1 MSPLGQTYS
10 TAFLIT
16 STRSSLSRRSSSTRM
31 RSRSCCTSSGESA
44 ARTASASMV
53 SPRRGIAVD
62 NTESGRHMKHTP
74 FPRKDVV
81 ADAWIRF
88 PGLRIVLLPAPS
100 QPYDWWLCAGFV
112 PVHSCGAAPDL
123 HRLPYTPGCAGD
135 HLHRD
140 LVHDEGVFAFSQG

>member
-62 NTESGRHMKHTP
+62 NTEKRRHMKHALI
-74 FPRKDVV
+74 PRKDMV

-88 PGLRIVLLPAPS
+88 PVLRIVLLPAPS
-100 QPYDWWLCAGFV
+100 HTYDQWLLAGFV

-123 HRLPYTPGCAGD
+123 HRLPWLQGVQVLTYT
-135 HLHRD
+135 
-140 LVHDEGVFAFSQG
+140 